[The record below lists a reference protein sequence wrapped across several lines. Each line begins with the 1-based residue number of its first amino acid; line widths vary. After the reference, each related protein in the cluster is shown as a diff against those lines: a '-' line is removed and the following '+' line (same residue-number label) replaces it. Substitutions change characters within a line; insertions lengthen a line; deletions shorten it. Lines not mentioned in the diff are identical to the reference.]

1 VSPPGRPKGE
11 PLPLGGTARSAEG
24 APIRPPGRPK
34 GEHRSAQ
41 HEGGLFAP
49 AWFSRQG
56 EALTPAE
63 ESALADLLSAHPA
76 LAAVGTSVV
85 AHWREAA
92 AIVRAGE
99 WDSVW
104 WDVEEEERE
113 RLWVIAA
120 DRAGE
125 QALFDAV
132 TAVRDGLADTVGRA
146 ARAAAARGG
155 LDDEDM
161 VRAASGAALLT
172 VQQASLAAMA
182 GTGERH
188 YFVHKRALFTAGRWP
203 LGLVRGRYYVF

>member
-1 VSPPGRPKGE
+1 VSPPGRRKGE
-11 PLPLGGTARSAEG
+11 R
-24 APIRPPGRPK
+24 RR
-34 GEHRSAQ
+34 GE
-41 HEGGLFAP
+41 HEGGPVTP

-63 ESALADLLSAHPA
+63 EAVLANLLRAHPA
-76 LAAVGTSVV
+76 LAAVGLSVV

-99 WDSVW
+99 WDSAW

-125 QALFDAV
+125 QALFEAV

-155 LDDEDM
+155 FDDEDI

-172 VQQASLAAMA
+172 VQQASLAVMA
-182 GTGERH
+182 GTGDGH
-188 YFVHKRALFTAGRWP
+188 YFLHKRALFTAGRWP